1 MAYNNL
7 QILNFNHNIVSLSNG
22 NTLVITDNI
31 KGNSI
36 SIPEPITH
44 ILQINSPGPQGPQG
58 PSGSGGGGGNIDT
71 GSFATTGSNT
81 FRGNQV
87 ITGSITFNEGARIT
101 STYYGNTYPGYID
114 IVAGAKDGFVELLS
128 YDASSSFFIDD
139 YGAYINTNSSS
150 LFNLWEFKND
160 GRLLAP
166 RGIEAPSFTGSLQST
181 SVKISGSL
189 IITGSSTTNIN
200 SGAFTVTSPSIS
212 FLYMTSSGYFK
223 IGSPDADYG
232 IDMDLSGVGQM
243 RLINGNQITTY
254 APIVKFGLDGNP
266 VVVEITGSFV
276 ATNETTSFSLQN
288 DNIIKSSYNG
298 SDIGLKLNFVQNEY
312 WIGTGPTLGQG
323 TLFFD
328 AYSGSINTYFNIENK
343 NKTGLYADA
352 NIAVLGDFSGYSGN
366 WMAVKTDQGNKQAS
380 IGTYSSDVGNGTR
393 LVVDDRDGI
402 KKVIITGSL
411 DVEGSVNIANGN
423 LGLQYKFV
431 DLTSTGNYIIAD
443 NSAAIVYRFSNASS
457 TTYNVEI
464 PPASTCLNRIYWI
477 SRSNDGTVIGAVTL
491 QCSSN
496 IEDNAGNFNVSFNI
510 EENQKY
516 QWISDGTQWIM
527 ISG

>member
-58 PSGSGGGGGNIDT
+58 PSGSGGGGNINT

-81 FRGNQV
+81 FRGNQ
-87 ITGSITFNEGARIT
+87 T
-101 STYYGNTYPGYID
+101 
-114 IVAGAKDGFVELLS
+114 
-128 YDASSSFFIDD
+128 
-139 YGAYINTNSSS
+139 
-150 LFNLWEFKND
+150 
-160 GRLLAP
+160 
-166 RGIEAPSFTGSLQST
+166 
-181 SVKISGSL
+181 
-189 IITGSSTTNIN
+189 ITGSSTTNIN
-200 SGAFTVTSPSIS
+200 SGAFTVTSPSIP

-243 RLINGNQITTY
+243 RLINGNQITTW
-254 APIVKFGLDGNP
+254 APIIKFGLDNNP
-266 VVVEITGSFV
+266 VVVE
-276 ATNETTSFSLQN
+276 
-288 DNIIKSSYNG
+288 
-298 SDIGLKLNFVQNEY
+298 
-312 WIGTGPTLGQG
+312 
-323 TLFFD
+323 
-328 AYSGSINTYFNIENK
+328 
-343 NKTGLYADA
+343 
-352 NIAVLGDFSGYSGN
+352 
-366 WMAVKTDQGNKQAS
+366 
-380 IGTYSSDVGNGTR
+380 
-393 LVVDDRDGI
+393 
-402 KKVIITGSL
+402 ITGSL

-431 DLTSTGNYIIAD
+431 NLTSTGNYVITD
-443 NSAAIVYRFSNASS
+443 NSSAVVYRFSNASS
-457 TTYNVEI
+457 TSYNVEI
-464 PPASTCLNRIYWI
+464 PPANTCPNRIYWI

-496 IEDNAGNFNVSFNI
+496 IEDNAGNFNTSFNI
-510 EENQKY
+510 GENQKY
-516 QWISDGTQWIM
+516 QWISNGTQWIM